1 MNSSTTF
8 RQAARLFLCLT
19 VLIASQPAVARPAA
33 GPMTFK
39 LDRHATPAGL
49 SKLANTSDQPVWAS
63 GTITKGTAERFRAF
77 IAANKITK
85 ARVYLDSRRGSVV
98 EGMALGRA
106 IRKLRLNT
114 DVGAETD
121 TDSTIASGC
130 MGACVY
136 AYAGGIG
143 RFLDS
148 TSGPLGVHQFYGK
161 SNRAKTADIQALSGI
176 LVEYL
181 IAVGVDPQVFSLSSL
196 VGHRDVAVLTLEDA
210 EKFTLANQ
218 GATPTTAEFR
228 FAQQHSGLMLQQ
240 NRYDLTLRAFFVC
253 LNAHL
258 VMAASIL
265 DTPERV
271 SEEARTMTGS
281 YIEFDHVPLLR
292 QSEIEGLSAK
302 GDGFMVTRRLPPD
315 IAARLLK
322 ADQLGLWIAKSGSS
336 HWGGPMDLRPVRNQL
351 SDFIQDCK

>member
-1 MNSSTTF
+1 MRGTMKYRHF
-8 RQAARLFLCLT
+8 ARLLLCLALLS
-19 VLIASQPAVARPAA
+19 LIQPATARPTNH
-33 GPMTFK
+33 PMTFT
-39 LDRHATPAGL
+39 LGTGAAPPSL
-49 SKLANTSDQPVWAS
+49 SKRANTSDQPIWAS
-63 GTITKGTAERFRAF
+63 GAIVKGTAERFRAF
-77 IAANKITK
+77 IAANTITK
-85 ARVYLDSRRGSVV
+85 GRVYLDSRRGSVV

-121 TDSTIASGC
+121 TDTKIASGC
-130 MGACVY
+130 MGACIY

-148 TSGPLGVHQFYGK
+148 TSGELGVHQFYGT
-161 SNRAKTADIQALSGI
+161 SNRARAAGIQALSGI
-176 LVEYL
+176 IVEYL

-196 VGHRDVAVLTLEDA
+196 VGHRDIAVLTLEDA
-210 EKFTLANQ
+210 EKFTLANN

-228 FAQQHSGLMLQQ
+228 FAEQHSGLMLQQ

-253 LNAHL
+253 LNSHL

-281 YIEFDHVPLLR
+281 YVEFDHVPLL
-292 QSEIEGLSAK
+292 QKSDIEPLSAK
-302 GDGFMVTRRLPPD
+302 GDGFMVTRRLPPE

-322 ADQLGLWIAKSGSS
+322 ADQLGLWISKSGSAR
-336 HWGGPMDLRPVRNQL
+336 WGGPMDLRPVRNQL

>member
-1 MNSSTTF
+1 MNGTIKF
-8 RQAARLFLCLT
+8 GQAARLLACLAL
-19 VLIASQPAVARPAA
+19 LIAIQPASAQPPAA
-33 GPMTFK
+33 PMTFT
-39 LDRHATPAGL
+39 LGQGAAPPGL
-49 SKLANTSDQPVWAS
+49 SKLASTSDQPIWAS
-63 GTITKGTAERFRAF
+63 GTILKGTAERFRAF

-106 IRKLRLNT
+106 IRKLHLNT

-121 TDSTIASGC
+121 TDTKIASGC
-130 MGACVY
+130 MGACIY

-148 TSGPLGVHQFYGK
+148 TSGALGVHRFYGK
-161 SNRAKTADIQALSGI
+161 SDRAKTADIQALSGI
-176 LVEYL
+176 IVEYL

-196 VGHRDVAVLTLEDA
+196 VGHRDVAVLTLDDA
-210 EKFTLANQ
+210 EKFKLANQ

-271 SEEARTMTGS
+271 SEERKTMTGS
-281 YIEFDHVPLLR
+281 YVEFDHVPLLQ
-292 QSEIEGLSAK
+292 QSDIEGLSAK

-322 ADQLGLWIAKSGSS
+322 ADQLGLWIAKSGAAR
-336 HWGGPMDLRPVRNQL
+336 WGGPMDLRPVRNQL